1 MISNL
6 GAEGEGLEE
15 IEVFEVFESD
25 LNEEKV
31 FLSENMLDDTEM
43 IKNIFTIRSIKTGSF
58 VYFMFK
64 YPIS

>member
-1 MISNL
+1 VISNL